1 MKKFK
6 YIFLIFFT
14 FSCGFKIIDPSDLQN
29 FYISNITTSGDKRI
43 GYNLKNKLSIKA
55 KDTSK
60 KNISLSI
67 DVKKTKEV
75 KEKNSNN
82 EITKYLIKIDLEV
95 KIDRNDKTVN
105 VFTISEQKDYNVSSQ
120 YSQTIVNENQS
131 VKLLSEILVSKV
143 LKKISSTN
151 LNDL

>member
-14 FSCGFKIIDPSDLQN
+14 YSCGFKVIDPSSLQS

-55 KDTSK
+55 KDASK

-95 KIDRNDKTVN
+95 KIDHNDNTVN

-131 VKLLSEILVSKV
+131 VKLLSEILVNKI

>member
-1 MKKFK
+1 MEKFK

-14 FSCGFKIIDPSDLQN
+14 YSCGFKVIDPSDLQN
-29 FYISNITTSGDKRI
+29 FYVSNITTSGDKRI

-67 DVKKTKEV
+67 DIKKTKEV

>member
-6 YIFLIFFT
+6 YIFLTFFAY
-14 FSCGFKIIDPSDLQN
+14 SCGFKVIDPSSLQS

-55 KDTSK
+55 KDASK

-95 KIDRNDKTVN
+95 KIDHNDNTVN

-131 VKLLSEILVSKV
+131 VKLLSEILVNKI

>member
-6 YIFLIFFT
+6 YIFLIFFAY
-14 FSCGFKIIDPSDLQN
+14 SCGFKVIDPSSLQS
-29 FYISNITTSGDKRI
+29 FYISNITTTGDKRI

-55 KDTSK
+55 KDASK

-95 KIDRNDKTVN
+95 KIDHNDNTVN

-131 VKLLSEILVSKV
+131 VKLLSEILVNKI

>member
-120 YSQTIVNENQS
+120 YSQTIANENQS

>member
-1 MKKFK
+1 MRKFK

-14 FSCGFKIIDPSDLQN
+14 YSCGFKIIDPSDLQN

-120 YSQTIVNENQS
+120 YSQTIANENQS